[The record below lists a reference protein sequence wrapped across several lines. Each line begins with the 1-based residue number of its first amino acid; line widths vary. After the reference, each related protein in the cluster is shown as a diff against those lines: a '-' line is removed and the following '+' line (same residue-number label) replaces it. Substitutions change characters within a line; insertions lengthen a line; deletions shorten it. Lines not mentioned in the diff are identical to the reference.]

1 MSVLDEAEFARWR
14 SSAERTLDAGAQL
27 ATTGSFEWACF
38 LAEAAAQ
45 LGVKGVLHGLGEPG

>member
-1 MSVLDEAEFARWR
+1 VLDEAEFARWR

-27 ATTGSFEWACF
+27 AATGSFEWACF